1 MSRADIDVPLL
12 ELQSVGKAYGAFRAV
27 DDVSFT
33 VPAGERHAVIG
44 PNGAGKT
51 TLFNLVA
58 GTLRVSSGRV
68 LFGGRDVTRAGEHR
82 RARAGI
88 GRTFQHSSLFTTQT
102 CAENVLLAVR
112 RSAGVGTSFRV
123 PGTLRGRLAAQV
135 EELLDRVDLSVRADD
150 LVANLSHGE
159 RRQLEVAMALAGEP
173 SLLLFDEPTA
183 GMSPSESAQ
192 FIRLVQALPRTLT
205 VLLIEHDLEVVFSL
219 ADRITVLAA
228 GQLLE
233 QGTPEQIR
241 TSPQVEAVYLGTG
254 HDEVFTT

>member
-1 MSRADIDVPLL
+1 MTGPNSDVPLL
-12 ELQSVGKAYGAFRAV
+12 ELRSVGKSYGAFHAV
-27 DDVSFT
+27 DGVSLT
-33 VPAGERHAVIG
+33 VPVGERHAVIG

-68 LFGGRDVTRAGEHR
+68 VFAGRDVTRAGEHR

-123 PGTLRGRLAAQV
+123 SSKLRANLTAQV
-135 EELLDRVDLSVRADD
+135 EELLERVDLTPRAHD

-183 GMSPSESAQ
+183 GMSLSESAQ
-192 FIRLVQALPRTLT
+192 FTRLVQALPRTLT
-205 VLLIEHDLEVVFSL
+205 VLIIEHDLDVVFTL

-228 GQLLE
+228 GECLE
-233 QGTPEQIR
+233 QGMPEQIR
-241 TSPQVEAVYLGTG
+241 TSSQVEAVYLGTG
-254 HDEVFTT
+254 HDEVFIR